1 MRRLC
6 ARRARRPFV
15 GPLAPLV
22 DVITIL
28 LVVLLKTYSVDAP
41 VRPDDPS
48 FSLPLSASET
58 PVGPAI
64 DIDVTVDAIYVSGQR
79 TAASTYYLEHEDLLI
94 EELYTR
100 LQGQGG
106 RAVNVRVD
114 GGIPYALV
122 RKVLFSAREAGVQ
135 RLTLIAQSRTGL

>member
-1 MRRLC
+1 MRRLVS
-6 ARRARRPFV
+6 RRARQAYAT
-15 GPLAPLV
+15 PLAPLV

-41 VRPDDPS
+41 VRPDDPD
-48 FSLPLSASET
+48 FALAMSASAT
-58 PVGPAI
+58 PVGPAV
-64 DIDVTVDAIYVSGQR
+64 DIDVTDTAIYVSGLR
-79 TAASTYYLEHEDLLI
+79 TASSDYYLEHEDLLI
-94 EELYTR
+94 EELYAR

-114 GGIPYALV
+114 GDIPYELV

-135 RLTLIAQSRTGL
+135 RLTIVAQSRTAL

>member
-1 MRRLC
+1 MRRLTK
-6 ARRARRPFV
+6 ARPRGTAS

-28 LVVLLKTYSVDAP
+28 LVVLLKSYSVDAP
-41 VRPDDPS
+41 VRPDDPD
-48 FSLPLSASET
+48 FALPLSASDS

-64 DIDVTVDAIYVSGQR
+64 DIDVTTDAIYVSGLR
-79 TAASTYYLEHEDLLI
+79 TAASGYYLEHDDLLI

-100 LQGQGG
+100 LQGQAG

-114 GGIPYALV
+114 GEIPYALV
-122 RKVLFSAREAGVQ
+122 RKVLFSAREAGVE
-135 RLTLIAQSRTGL
+135 RLTLVAQSRAGL

>member
-1 MRRLC
+1 MRRLHT
-6 ARRARRPFV
+6 RRTRQASV

-41 VRPDDPS
+41 VRPEDPD
-48 FSLPLSASET
+48 FALALSASEE

-64 DIDVTVDAIYVSGQR
+64 DIDVTTQAIYVSGQR
-79 TAASTYYLEHEDLLI
+79 TAGSSYYLEHDDLLI

-100 LQGQGG
+100 LQGQAG

-114 GGIPYALV
+114 GSIPYALV

-135 RLTLIAQSRTGL
+135 RLTIVAQSRSGL

>member
-6 ARRARRPFV
+6 RPRRRAGTS

-28 LVVLLKTYSVDAP
+28 LVVLLKSYSIDAP

-48 FSLPLSASET
+48 FSLPLSASEQ

-64 DIDVTVDAIYVSGQR
+64 EIDITAEAIYVSGLR
-79 TAASTYYLEHEDLLI
+79 AAASSYYLEHDDLLI
-94 EELYTR
+94 EELYGR
-100 LQGQGG
+100 LQGQAG

-114 GGIPYALV
+114 GDIPYALV
-122 RKVLFSAREAGVQ
+122 RKALFSAREAGVE
-135 RLTLIAQSRTGL
+135 RVTVVAQSRSGL

>member
-1 MRRLC
+1 MRRLVSRP
-6 ARRARRPFV
+6 ARRALAS
-15 GPLAPLV
+15 PLAPLV

-41 VRPDDPS
+41 VRPDDPD
-48 FSLPLSASET
+48 FALALSASDT
-58 PVGPAI
+58 PVGPAV
-64 DIDVTVDAIYVSGQR
+64 DIDVTGTAIYVSGLR
-79 TAASTYYLEHEDLLI
+79 TASSDYYLQHDEILI
-94 EELYTR
+94 EELYAR

-114 GGIPYALV
+114 GDIPYALV

-135 RLTLIAQSRTGL
+135 RLTIVAQSRTAL